1 MPIRHNFFNSIN
13 LIQFHNFV
21 FIFEQELELR
31 KELKGI
37 IKIGK
42 LENEIDPRED
52 VIIFS
57 I

>member
-42 LENEIDPRED
+42 FRE
-52 VIIFS
+52 
-57 I
+57 